1 MARNGQGARGEH
13 RKTKLEIRWV
23 IIKLSDE
30 GCFFGKRKDKEGKFQ
45 RLMKEENHQGARPPA
60 YQFQGKQGLETI
72 SYTRAGTS
80 FIFLHE

>member
-1 MARNGQGARGEH
+1 M
-13 RKTKLEIRWV
+13 

-30 GCFFGKRKDKEGKFQ
+30 GCFFGKRKDKEGKYQ
-45 RLMKEENHQGARPPA
+45 RLIKEENHQGARQPV
-60 YQFQGKQGLETI
+60 YQVQGKQGLKTI